1 MIRNGKRV
9 GNLSFAITIKRRTIM
24 RMAMIGLGKMGGNM
38 VRRLRRGNV
47 EVVGFDR
54 AAEVVA
60 QLAKEDGM
68 IAASSVEDAVSK
80 LSSPRIVWLMLP
92 SGEPTEQQIRALAPS
107 LSKGDIIVDGG
118 NSNYHDSQRRGAWL
132 AEQGIGFMDSGTSGG
147 IWGLENGYCLMVGA
161 TDAVAKTMTPILQA
175 LAPAADR
182 GWAHVGPVGSGHFTK
197 MIHNGIEY
205 GMMQSLAEGLELL
218 KGKQEFNLDLAQ
230 ITELWR
236 HSSVVRS
243 WLLDLTA
250 EALKVDQQLVN
261 IAPFVPDSGEGRWT
275 VIESVDQGVA
285 APVLTLALQMRF
297 NSQNQTGYGYRLL
310 STMRN
315 AFGGHAVKHAS

>member
-1 MIRNGKRV
+1 
-9 GNLSFAITIKRRTIM
+9 M

-38 VRRLRRGNV
+38 VRRLRKGNI

-54 AAEVVA
+54 SHEVVA
-60 QLAKEDGM
+60 QLASEAGM
-68 IAASSVEDAVSK
+68 LAASSVQDAVSK

-92 SGEPTEQQIRALAPS
+92 SGEPTEQQIRELTP
-107 LSKGDIIVDGG
+107 LLGKGDVIVDGG

-161 TDAVAKTMTPILQA
+161 SDAVAKTMTPILQA

-218 KGKQEFNLDLAQ
+218 RGKQEFNLDLAE

-250 EALKVDQQLVN
+250 DALKVDQDLGNV
-261 IAPFVPDSGEGRWT
+261 APFVPDSGEGRWT

-297 NSQNQTGYGYRLL
+297 NSQSQTGYGYRLL

-315 AFGGHAVKHAS
+315 AFGGHAVKKEAGGK

>member
-1 MIRNGKRV
+1 MK
-9 GNLSFAITIKRRTIM
+9 L
-24 RMAMIGLGKMGGNM
+24 AMIGLGKMGGNM
-38 VRRLRRGNV
+38 VRRLRRGGI
-47 EVVGFDR
+47 EVVGYDR
-54 AAEVVA
+54 TFETVA

-68 IAASSVEDAVSK
+68 IAANSVADAVAK
-80 LSSPRIVWLMLP
+80 LAAPRIVWLMLP
-92 SGEPTEQQIRALAPS
+92 SGEPTELQIRALVPM

-147 IWGLENGYCLMVGA
+147 VWGLENGYCLMVGA
-161 TDAVAKTMTPILQA
+161 SDAVAQTMQPILQV
-175 LAPAADR
+175 LAPSAEH
-182 GWAHVGPVGSGHFTK
+182 GWAHVGPVGAGHFTK

-218 KGKQEFNLDLAQ
+218 KGKQEFNLDLAKV
-230 ITELWR
+230 TELWR
-236 HSSVVRS
+236 HGSVVRS

-250 EALKVDQQLVN
+250 EALQEDQELERV
-261 IAPFVPDSGEGRWT
+261 APYVPDSGEGRWT
-275 VIESVDQGVA
+275 VIEAVDQGVA

-297 NSQNQTGYGYRLL
+297 TSQNETGYGYRLL

-315 AFGGHAVKHAS
+315 AFGGHAMKHASDKK